1 MSLMTISIRRSSA
14 ASAENNYVQS
24 GASVRDLADVLDI
37 NLDKNIILRGDEE
50 LDADEILEDNDELV
64 ILPRKLSSGC

>member
-1 MSLMTISIRRSSA
+1 MSLMTISIRRSSDS
-14 ASAENNYVQS
+14 SAENNYVQS

-37 NLDKNIILRGDEE
+37 NLDKNLILRGDEE

-64 ILPRKLSSGC
+64 IMPRKLSSGC